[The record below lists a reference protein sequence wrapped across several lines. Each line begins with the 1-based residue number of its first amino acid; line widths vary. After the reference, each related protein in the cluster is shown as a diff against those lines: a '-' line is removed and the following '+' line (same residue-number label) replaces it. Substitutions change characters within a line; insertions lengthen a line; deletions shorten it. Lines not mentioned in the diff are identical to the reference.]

1 VGSSLDSHGDRN
13 LNASVAS
20 RCINRVPGLIRNC
33 GGDEGDTPW
42 RPCADRRPR
51 HRLDLLTVGFGHLRG
66 GGHLYR
72 STAGEKASQAALPSA
87 DGTIG
92 LAQLQFDKS
101 QALLPAGS

>member
-1 VGSSLDSHGDRN
+1 MGSSFDSHGDRN

-72 STAGEKASQAALPSA
+72 STAGEKACPGSP
-87 DGTIG
+87 
-92 LAQLQFDKS
+92 AQLQFDKS

>member
-1 VGSSLDSHGDRN
+1 VRTGVHGIASISSPWGS
-13 LNASVAS
+13 VT
-20 RCINRVPGLIRNC
+20 C
-33 GGDEGDTPW
+33 G
-42 RPCADRRPR
+42 A
-51 HRLDLLTVGFGHLRG
+51 G
-66 GGHLYR
+66 GPLYR